1 LIYFEEARIVRILG
15 RLRRIGRIT
24 TFGFLLRISF
34 FVLLVLKV
42 ILFLCPVVAL
52 QFVPFAS
59 LGISAWRLRRR
70 DYGDADGNIANIAK
84 LAAALDIFYAL
95 VALLSV
101 FTIYWMFLV
110 GASDML
116 SVYTVAS
123 LTNKQRGYEKWISK
137 VVEMYYKETR
147 RKYNKDGEL
156 PANWNLITYSAGLLQ
171 PAASG
176 DDNHL
181 WGARVLDRLGDSKD
195 IISVRQELLASRSSI
210 QNLIVMICRRDADD
224 GMEKRERAARIVA
237 HLVNDL
243 HITHFPDM
251 LQCICSLL
259 ESCNQ
264 FCESQVACPS
274 SSSKITLD
282 EQKSLETSNVQHDDQ
297 TDHGQQVDGSLSFAG
312 LAQRKQTFSFTR

>member
-156 PANWNLITYSAGLLQ
+156 PAGQLE
-171 PAASG
+171 
-176 DDNHL
+176 
-181 WGARVLDRLGDSKD
+181 LDHIQCWVAPVCG
-195 IISVRQELLASRSSI
+195 VR
-210 QNLIVMICRRDADD
+210 
-224 GMEKRERAARIVA
+224 G
-237 HLVNDL
+237 
-243 HITHFPDM
+243 
-251 LQCICSLL
+251 
-259 ESCNQ
+259 
-264 FCESQVACPS
+264 
-274 SSSKITLD
+274 
-282 EQKSLETSNVQHDDQ
+282 
-297 TDHGQQVDGSLSFAG
+297 
-312 LAQRKQTFSFTR
+312 